1 MKKTTIAAAILAL
14 GVVIAAPI
22 AFAQRHMRAEGFG
35 GGMMMFGRMQYVKQQ
50 LDLTDGQVT
59 QIQQIFADL
68 RTQNLPYRES
78 MRGGMQSVLQTL
90 LANPNDVQAAQTLLD
105 QQNAAETQMKA
116 NALKAAS
123 KALSVLS
130 ADQRGKLSTI
140 VQEHIA
146 RHGAANR

>member
-14 GVVIAAPI
+14 GVIVAAPI

-35 GGMMMFGRMQYVKQQ
+35 GRMMMFGRLQHVKQE
-50 LDLTDGQVT
+50 LGLTDDQVT

-68 RTQNLPYRES
+68 RTQNLPYRQS
-78 MRGGMQSVLQTL
+78 LRGGMQSVLQTL
-90 LANPNDVQAAQTLLD
+90 LANPNDVQAAQALLD

-130 ADQRGKLSTI
+130 ADQRGKLSSL

-146 RHGAANR
+146 RHGGETR